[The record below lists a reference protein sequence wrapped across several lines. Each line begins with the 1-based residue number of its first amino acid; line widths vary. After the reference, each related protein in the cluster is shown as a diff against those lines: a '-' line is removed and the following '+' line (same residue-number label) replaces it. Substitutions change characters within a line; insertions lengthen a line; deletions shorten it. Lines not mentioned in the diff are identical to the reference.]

1 MKKNLQKLQLTL
13 LCCALAGMAANGSAE
28 ASPNK
33 KGIST
38 SSLTFTTHLASPSSS
53 TSFTRVATEITGKVT
68 SVKGET
74 LPGVTVS
81 LKGSTNATST
91 NENGIFSL
99 TLPAASGTLVFS
111 YIGYVTQEVPVTQAT
126 VYNIKL
132 AEDAQVIREVE
143 VVNIGYGEARRADLT
158 GAIGSVNMEDLYKA
172 PVKSFDEAL
181 AGRVAG
187 VQVTSSEGQPGSP
200 ISIIIRGANSLTQ
213 DNSPLY
219 VIDGFP
225 SEDAFANAL
234 NPDDIESIDILM
246 DASASAIYG
255 ARGANGVILITTK
268 RGRVGEPVITYNGY
282 YGIQEGRKRMEVLS
296 PYEYVKLQ
304 FELSP
309 SRTESLF
316 FTDRG
321 PNGEDLTIEDYRNRA
336 GLNWED
342 QVMQTA
348 PIQNHSLALRGG
360 TNKTLYSVSASYMDQ
375 EGILIKSGFNRFQ
388 TRLTLDQTLSEK
400 LKAGVNTSFSTY
412 KTYGTPASAN
422 AGSAQSNLLFNV
434 WAFRPITGDPTIN
447 LIDLQENAET
457 DQDRS
462 DNHTFNP
469 ILSAN
474 NEVRDNNFETLI
486 GNAYLDYK
494 ILKELTLK
502 VTGGVTRSNREYNV
516 FNGPNTL
523 SAQFNN
529 KVNGGITTYKS
540 NTWTNE
546 NTLTYIKRFS
556 TDHLVNVLA
565 GFTSQGSTSSG
576 FGAYAIQ
583 LPNDNLGLDGLD
595 EGVPRSIT
603 STSSEWTMTSFLGRL
618 NYNYKSKYFLT
629 TSFRADGSSKFS
641 ANNRWSYFPSM
652 ALSWRLDKEEFM
664 KDISFI
670 STAKLRASWGI
681 TGNNRVGDFAYL
693 PKISLPQ
700 NAGYYFNNTPNV
712 GSYSSDLGNADLMW
726 ESTKTTDFGVDLG
739 FFDHRVSVKVDV
751 YRKTTSDL
759 LLFANLPTSSG
770 YNRGLKNIGKTR
782 NQGLEVAVGF
792 EPIRG
797 KEFTWNTDFNIS
809 FNRSKV
815 IALAQNEERIFS
827 MVPFDYAWQDIPA
840 YVAKINEPVAQIYG
854 LIWDGVYHYNDFD
867 VSSSGVYVLKET
879 VATNGA
885 PRANIRPGDIK
896 YRDINGDG
904 IISITD
910 KTVIGNPNPVH
921 YGGLSNNF
929 SYKGFDLHLFFQ
941 WSYGNDII
949 NANRVYLE
957 SGWRYGMNQFASFA
971 DRWTPEN
978 SESNIPRANGQPG
991 ITSYS
996 SRFVED
1002 GSFLR
1007 FKTVQLTYNVPKS
1020 LTERVK
1026 ISNLK
1031 VYVAAQNLYTWTNY
1045 SGYDP
1050 EVSVRPG
1057 ALTPGFDYSA
1067 YPRARTTTLGVNVTF

>member
-1 MKKNLQKLQLTL
+1 MKNKLHKLQLTL
-13 LCCALAGMAANGSAE
+13 LCFALGCSMVSAT
-28 ASPNK
+28 ASPAKEGTNISSRAINSWVSEHNK
-33 KGIST
+33 G
-38 SSLTFTTHLASPSSS
+38 SLAA
-53 TSFTRVATEITGKVT
+53 RVATEITGKVT
-68 SVKGET
+68 SASGEP

-81 LKGSTNATST
+81 LKGTTIATST
-91 NENGIFSL
+91 NEKGIFSL
-99 TLPAASGTLVFS
+99 TLPEASGTLVFT
-111 YIGYVTQEVPVTQAT
+111 YIGYTTREVKVTNAT
-126 VYNIKL
+126 VYNVKMS
-132 AEDAQVIREVE
+132 EDAQTLEEIK
-143 VVNIGYGEARRADLT
+143 VVNIGYGEARRADVT
-158 GAIGSVNMEDLYKA
+158 GAIGSVAMEDLVKA

-225 SEDAFANAL
+225 SEDAFANAI
-234 NPDDIESIDILM
+234 NPEEIESIDILK
-246 DASASAIYG
+246 DASATAIYG
-255 ARGANGVILITTK
+255 ARGANGVVLITTK
-268 RGRVGEPVITYNGY
+268 RGRKGDPVITYNGY
-282 YGIQEGRKRMEVLS
+282 YGLQESRKRMEVLS

-304 FELSP
+304 YELSP
-309 SRTESLF
+309 SRTTSLF
-316 FTDRG
+316 LENRG
-321 PNGEDLTIEDYRNRA
+321 PNGEDLTIEDYRNRK
-336 GLNWED
+336 GFNWED
-342 QVMQTA
+342 QVMRVA

-360 TNKTLYSVSASYMDQ
+360 SDKTLYSVSASYMDQ
-375 EGILIKSGFNRFQ
+375 EGIMIRSGFNRFQ
-388 TRLTLDQTLSEK
+388 TRLTLDQEISSK
-400 LKAGVNTSFSTY
+400 LKAGVNTTFSTY
-412 KTYGTPASAN
+412 KTYGTPSSAN

-434 WAFRPITGDPTIN
+434 WAFRPVTGDPTLN
-447 LIDLQENAET
+447 PLDLLENAET

-469 ILSAN
+469 VMTVN
-474 NEVRDNNFETLI
+474 NEIRDNNFETLI
-486 GNAYLDYK
+486 GNGYLEYK
-494 ILKELTLK
+494 VLKELTLK
-502 VTGGVTRSNREYNV
+502 VTGGVTRSNREYNI

-529 KVNGGITTYKS
+529 RVNGGITTFKS

-546 NTLTYIKRFS
+546 NTLTYIKRFA
-556 TDHLVNVLA
+556 TDHLVNAVA
-565 GFTSQGSTSSG
+565 GFTSQGSKSSG

-583 LPNDNLGLDGLD
+583 LPNDNLGLSGLN
-595 EGVPRSIT
+595 EGVPNSI
-603 STSSEWTMTSFLGRL
+603 SSSSSEWTMSSFLGRV

-629 TSFRADGSSKFS
+629 ASFRADGSSKFS
-641 ANNRWSYFPSM
+641 KNNRWSYFPST
-652 ALSWRLDKEEFM
+652 AVSWRLDDEEFM
-664 KDISFI
+664 KSLPFV

-693 PKISLPQ
+693 PKITLPQ

-712 GSYSSDLGNADLMW
+712 GSYASDLGNEDLRW
-726 ESTKTTDFGVDLG
+726 ESTEATDFGVDLA
-739 FFDHRVSVKVDV
+739 FFNHRLSVTVDF
-751 YRKTTSDL
+751 YRKTTFDL
-759 LLFANLPTSSG
+759 LLYANLPTSTG
-770 YNRGLKNIGKTR
+770 YSRGLKNVGKTR
-782 NQGLEVAVGF
+782 NQGVELALGF

-797 KEFTWNTDFNIS
+797 KEFTWSTDFNIT
-809 FNRSKV
+809 FNRSRV
-815 IALAQNEERIFS
+815 LALAQNEERIFS
-827 MVPFDYAWQDIPA
+827 LIPFDYAWQDIPA
-840 YVAKINEPVAQIYG
+840 YVAKLNEPVAQIYG
-854 LIWDGVYHYNDFD
+854 LIWDGVYHYEDFD
-867 VSSSGVYVLKET
+867 MSPSGAYVLKET
-879 VATNGA
+879 VPTNGA

-896 YRDINGDG
+896 YKDINGDG

-910 KTVIGNPNPVH
+910 KTVIGDPNPVH
-921 YGGLSNNF
+921 FGGLSNNF

-957 SGWRYGMNQFASFA
+957 SGWRYGMNQFATFA

-978 SESNIPRANGQPG
+978 SESNIPRANGQTG

-1007 FKTVQLTYNVPKS
+1007 FKTTQLTYTIPRH
-1020 LTERVK
+1020 LTERIK
-1026 ISNLK
+1026 INTLK

-1045 SGYDP
+1045 TGYDP